1 MVSVGGIAVA
11 QSCAAHAVIIRV
23 VATIARTIK
32 TNASLS
38 GFSFGAMSSPRC
50 QIDVAHW
57 SHLAGWKHKR
67 CDICHNFKFYFLN
80 LLWNNELGEVFQTSR
95 LAGRGRLAVTGR

>member
-1 MVSVGGIAVA
+1 
-11 QSCAAHAVIIRV
+11 V

-50 QIDVAHW
+50 QIDV
-57 SHLAGWKHKR
+57 LPG
-67 CDICHNFKFYFLN
+67 
-80 LLWNNELGEVFQTSR
+80 
-95 LAGRGRLAVTGR
+95 VT